1 MLTLAEIES
10 TQQFDYELRLE
21 ALGEEALRELLAD
34 AAALRRLIP
43 RHMSDAEGRRIAEA
57 TLAELRARQ
66 AVDAEPPAPPGPHSG
81 WAQLFTLFWTP
92 FR

>member
-1 MLTLAEIES
+1 MLTLTEIES

-21 ALGEEALRELLAD
+21 AMGEEALRGLLAD
-34 AAALRRLIP
+34 APALRRLIP

-57 TLAELRARQ
+57 TLAELVARQ
-66 AVDAEPPAPPGPHSG
+66 AEVAEPPSPTGPHSA
-81 WAQLFTLFWTP
+81 WDPFFALFWTP

>member
-21 ALGEEALRELLAD
+21 AMGEEALRELLAD

-57 TLAELRARQ
+57 TLAELVARQ
-66 AVDAEPPAPPGPHSG
+66 AEVAEPPAPTGPHSA
-81 WAQLFTLFWTP
+81 WDPFFALFWTP